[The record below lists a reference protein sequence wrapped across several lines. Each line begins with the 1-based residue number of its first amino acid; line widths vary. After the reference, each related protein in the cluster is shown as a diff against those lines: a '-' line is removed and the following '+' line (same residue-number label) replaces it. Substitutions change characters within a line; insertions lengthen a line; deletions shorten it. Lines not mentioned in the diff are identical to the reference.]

1 MNIENYPIYRVQ
13 TLKGLFTV
21 VMQKKV
27 NRIRFIGLRENGNDI
42 KCELVS
48 RWAYRSKHK
57 YGLLEDVLKR
67 ISKVSGVSERNGMV
81 VNKNDLICIIEG

>member
-1 MNIENYPIYRVQ
+1 MTIENYPIYRVQ

-42 KCELVS
+42 RCELIS

-67 ISKVSGVSERNGMV
+67 ISKVSGVSEKNGMIID
-81 VNKNDLICIIEG
+81 KESLTCIIGR